1 MSLRESRRMELEV
14 WPLTQAFHQLAE
26 RAQTRQLQHAESKG
40 QGSSKQTYPEKPGKK
55 YIRLQEGREY
65 QKIQRN
71 LKVSQVVNKL
81 W

>member
-1 MSLRESRRMELEV
+1 MELEV

-40 QGSSKQTYPEKPGKK
+40 QGSSKQTNPEKPSKK

-65 QKIQRN
+65 
-71 LKVSQVVNKL
+71 
-81 W
+81 